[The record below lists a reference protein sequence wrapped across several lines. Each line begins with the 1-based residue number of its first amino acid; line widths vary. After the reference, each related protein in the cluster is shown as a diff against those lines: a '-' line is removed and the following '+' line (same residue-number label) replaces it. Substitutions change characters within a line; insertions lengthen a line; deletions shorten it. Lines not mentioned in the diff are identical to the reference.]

1 MFPRCVLCA
10 ALLVLC
16 PFLDAAAAKPPSP
29 KCKGIEVSV
38 MRGGSVRSPLRGYER
53 NLNSL
58 TYTIAARPR
67 YGTLSPVTQY
77 EGRESQGPGYVVYTH
92 DDDDQSTTDSFMF
105 QATASGTGLRG
116 RGKVDIVILD
126 TPAQA
131 EITPRTLDF
140 GKVAIGDPPVRREL
154 ELANVGGGILQGFLE
169 TPAPFVLEGD
179 GSFALRRGRSTRIAV
194 LFAPE
199 RVGPYSS
206 PLQPVLG
213 DPATL
218 VLRGEALPPFSVE
231 FAETSFAPEPDRSR
245 TLRATV
251 TNNSQSAR
259 EISVRLPPET
269 PADPIAPLTLPP
281 GGTAQIILRIPP
293 EHKTNVPDFPV
304 YFESEDYTQMQNLS
318 APPVP
323 AELVVVAPPDF
334 GVIAPRRTPKA
345 TLVLRNNGGTSATGR
360 LQNGDVIVSAQ
371 GAPAFSIDPGEE
383 YAMELELR
391 LKKDAQP
398 PTEGAIDFRGQKI
411 VFPVKA
417 TLAAAATPSPTP
429 TPTLI
434 APPKADTALWALNE
448 DIECLPSP
456 AGPVIRWAEKPGWT
470 NYVLEHRAD
479 DNAAWQAYTPPAQHE
494 GLFGWFW
501 SIVAKIESFLA
512 TPIKRENVD
521 AMSGGEEKFGQSEI
535 GTASIGNDDTW
546 RLRASSAA
554 SGQARAVTEV
564 FRITAENKLVA
575 FAETPAPTPAPATA
589 SPAPAP
595 APITPP
601 RLRML
606 GPVTE
611 IASAGIKADLRSATV
626 QVALRHDP
634 SLRGFRLERGAMI
647 SQIDAKTGIPGTPE
661 FEPLVPPGAEV
672 EVLFFGEGE
681 AEGNKMT
688 VCAARI
694 DGLQPGTRT
703 YWRLVPAGPSG
714 DLPPTKVLLVDTVS
728 PPPFPW
734 NKVILGILTLLL
746 VGILY
751 LRWKINR
758 APH

>member
-1 MFPRCVLCA
+1 
-10 ALLVLC
+10 
-16 PFLDAAAAKPPSP
+16 
-29 KCKGIEVSV
+29 
-38 MRGGSVRSPLRGYER
+38 MRGGSVQIPLRGYER

-92 DDDDQSTTDSFMF
+92 NDDDQSMTDTFMF
-105 QATASGTGLRG
+105 EARASGTGLRG
-116 RGKVDIVILD
+116 RGRVNIVVLD
-126 TPAQA
+126 APARLQV
-131 EITPRTLDF
+131 TPRTLDF

-154 ELANVGGGILQGFLE
+154 ELANVGGGVLQGFLE
-169 TPAPFVLEGD
+169 TPAPFGLEGD
-179 GSFALRRGRSTRIAV
+179 GAFALRRGRLIRIAV

-199 RVGPYSS
+199 RVGPYSF
-206 PLQPVLG
+206 PLQPVPG
-213 DPATL
+213 DPANI
-218 VLRGEALPPFSVE
+218 VLSGEALPPFSVE
-231 FAETSFAPEPDRSR
+231 FAETTFAPEPDRSR
-245 TLRATV
+245 TLCATV

-281 GGTAQIILRIPP
+281 GSTAQIVLRIPP

-304 YFESEDYTQMQNLS
+304 YFESADYTQMLNSS

-345 TLVLRNNGGTSATGR
+345 TLVLRNDGGASATGR
-360 LQNGDVIVSAQ
+360 LEASDVIVSAQ

-383 YAMELELR
+383 YAMELGLR
-391 LKKDAQP
+391 LKNNAQP
-398 PTEGAIDFRGQKI
+398 PTEGAIEFRGQKI

-417 TLAAAATPSPTP
+417 TLAATATPIPTP

-434 APPKADTALWALNE
+434 APPKVDTALWALNE
-448 DIECLPSP
+448 DIECLSSP
-456 AGPVIRWAEKPGWT
+456 AGPVIRWTEKPGWT
-470 NYVLEHRAD
+470 NYVLEHRSD
-479 DNAAWQAYTPPAQHE
+479 DNAAWQAYTPPAPHE

-501 SIVAKIESFLA
+501 DIVAKIEGFLS
-512 TPIKRENVD
+512 TPIKRDDVEG
-521 AMSGGEEKFGQSEI
+521 MSGVEEKFVEREI
-535 GTASIGNDDTW
+535 AAASLSGADTW
-546 RLRASSAA
+546 RLLASSAA
-554 SGQARAVTEV
+554 SGEARTVTDV
-564 FRITAENKLVA
+564 FRITADSKLVA
-575 FAETPAPTPAPATA
+575 VAEKPAPIIAPTPTTE
-589 SPAPAP
+589 SPAPAS
-595 APITPP
+595 APIAPP
-601 RLRML
+601 RPRVL

-611 IASAGIKADLRSATV
+611 IASAGIKADRRSATL
-626 QVALRHDP
+626 QIALRHDP
-634 SLRGFRLERGAMI
+634 SIRGFRLERGAMV

-672 EVLFFGEGE
+672 EVLFFSEGE

-694 DGLQPGTRT
+694 DGLEPGTRT

-714 DLPPTKVLLVDTVS
+714 DLPPTKVLLVDTVP

-734 NKVILGILTLLL
+734 NKVIIGILTLLL